1 MIAQCICLHDFHR
14 LQLLQSGLLR
24 DLVLALISI
33 MLQVAHVGDI
43 ADIAHLV
50 AKMFEELEQHVIGH
64 AGSGMAEVGVAIHG
78 RTANIHTHVSRMD
91 RDEQFFF
98 M

>member
-1 MIAQCICLHDFHR
+1 
-14 LQLLQSGLLR
+14 
-24 DLVLALISI
+24 
-33 MLQVAHVGDI
+33 MLQVAHISNI
-43 ADIAHLV
+43 AHITHLV
-50 AKMFEELEQHVIGH
+50 AQMFEKLEQHVIGH

-78 RTANIHTHVSRMD
+78 RTANIHAHVSRMD

>member
-14 LQLLQSGLLR
+14 LQLLQAGLLCN
-24 DLVLALISI
+24 LVLALIGI
-33 MLQVAHVGDI
+33 MLQMAHIGDV

-50 AKMFEELEQHVIGH
+50 AQMFEKLEQHVIGH
-64 AGSGMAEVGVAIHG
+64 AGSGMAEMGVAIHG
-78 RTANIHTHVSRMD
+78 RAANIHTHVSRMD